1 MDTQDKALVS
11 VIICLYNVSSFLRE
25 KKLSCILQQT
35 YKNLEIILVDDGS
48 TDDTYLLCEKLRN
61 IDKRIT
67 LVKKENGGL
76 GTARNAGLDNATGAY
91 VWFYDVDDEADLQLI
106 EKNVHWMEVYKSDM
120 NIFGYHCITP
130 ALSLSENVSFTERKI
145 HENQQL
151 KSVFIDELLFVPNGN
166 GFAWNKFYR
175 RSFIE
180 KYGFRFGCQRIQQDE
195 VFNLQFYPFLDN
207 VYISS
212 ELLYTYYI
220 YSSGN
225 NRSRYIHD
233 RINIY
238 ISIYNQFKTFIAQWD
253 LSDKRLEK
261 YVYDR
266 LYAGMETS
274 VLFNTFHPDSKKS
287 RSEKKKEI
295 LDILNRPEVRKS
307 MEFKRLFPMGIEQ
320 KLFYCA
326 YKDESFIR
334 IVFLRMLFSSL
345 RNLKNFCLKRH
356 FIF

>member
-238 ISIYNQFKTFIAQWD
+238 ISIY
-253 LSDKRLEK
+253 
-261 YVYDR
+261 
-266 LYAGMETS
+266 
-274 VLFNTFHPDSKKS
+274 
-287 RSEKKKEI
+287 I
-295 LDILNRPEVRKS
+295 LR
-307 MEFKRLFPMGIEQ
+307 
-320 KLFYCA
+320 
-326 YKDESFIR
+326 
-334 IVFLRMLFSSL
+334 
-345 RNLKNFCLKRH
+345 
-356 FIF
+356 